1 MARKAQKEVL
11 KELQNNP
18 EVVVLNNVFAVPRL
32 TRPEKRGKDVLVQ
45 DDYSRKVFYKIVS
58 MLNPSHFEMAEHGKT
73 VVLQIGIKDFLHEIG
88 AEGSHNLYRYVID
101 CVNMLQGTQVKWED
115 TKYSY
120 GVSVI
125 SYYKHDK
132 GSGKIDLHIH
142 PELIKLITPVTE
154 WEHFSFYL
162 KHILR
167 LQSKQAGNLFSYLV
181 SWRNRGMVD
190 IQLDAFKRK
199 FGYDTAGYA
208 KFSNL
213 KSKVLDPAMTEINE
227 KTDLLVSYE
236 AKGDGNQ
243 NSKKPRVSGLR
254 FFIAEKSK
262 QKRLKESATGGG
274 LFDQTTATTPPQ
286 PPAKKKV
293 IEEQEA
299 NPIFEEFAEK
309 VAERFGIG
317 AEAFRQAIEGK
328 TKEDVLQALEAVEE
342 RRQKGGLKS
351 SGGLFLKALKEGYK
365 SAEQTK
371 KEARE
376 TKQKRTAEQV
386 EQLRQLDE
394 RREEIK
400 ARRREAINGVIGGM
414 RAINPN
420 IAEEVK
426 EKADKRNA
434 LLQKFTVEDLRKSE
448 NKKWRE
454 MFIEQFVIEYPEA
467 FKSVTEAQDQELEKI
482 ETEIKKIKQEQG

>member
-11 KELQNNP
+11 NELQNNT

-32 TRPEKRGKDVLVQ
+32 TRPEKRGKDILVQ
-45 DDYSRKVFYKIVS
+45 DEYSRKVFYKIVS
-58 MLNPSHFEMAEHGKT
+58 MLNPNHFEMAESGKT
-73 VVLQIGIKDFLHEIG
+73 VILQIGIKDFLHEIG
-88 AEGSHNLYRYVID
+88 AEGSNNLYKYVID

-181 SWRNRGMVD
+181 SWRNRGVVD

-199 FGYDTAGYA
+199 FGYDTTGYSR
-208 KFSNL
+208 FQNL
-213 KSKVLDPAMTEINE
+213 KKYVLDPAMAEINE
-227 KTDLLVSYE
+227 KTDLLVSYQE
-236 AKGDGNQ
+236 KGDSES
-243 NSKKPRVSGLR
+243 SKKRRVSGLR

-262 QKRLKESATGGG
+262 QKQLKASTNDGG
-274 LFDQTTATTPPQ
+274 LFAQESDRTPQ
-286 PPAKKKV
+286 PPAPKKAT
-293 IEEQEA
+293 IEEQKP
-299 NPIFEEFAEK
+299 NPLFEEFADK

-317 AEAFRQAIEGK
+317 ADAFRQAIEGK
-328 TKEDVLQALEAVEE
+328 TKEDVLQALETVEE

-351 SGGLFLKALKEGYK
+351 SGGLFLKALKDGYK
-365 SAEQTK
+365 STEQTK
-371 KEARE
+371 KEAKE
-376 TKQKRTAEQV
+376 TKQKKTAEQV

-400 ARRREAINGVIGGM
+400 AKRREAINGVIGGM

-434 LLQKFTVEDLRKSE
+434 LLQKFTVEDLRKPE

-467 FKSVTEAQDQELEKI
+467 FKNVTELHDQELEKTEI
-482 ETEIKKIKQEQG
+482 EIKKIKES